1 MGMLWWS
8 VSREI
13 TRENREQNKHFVEFW
28 SKFRNSR
35 NTVQRL
41 PSLWQ
46 RACDSSLIRLTF
58 VIRISKA
65 SQIASLEFTVQT
77 LASIGKSM
85 FQSFSFFIMF
95 YPHSHTQTLQ
105 NKTNCCGND
114 CVLFRKMSVNNDP
127 VSSKEIKVI
136 PFMKQHYYCTCSYEN
151 SHWGAWIRVLTARF
165 HSSTC
170 NLFYFLLKQI

>member
-1 MGMLWWS
+1 MGMLWCS

-13 TRENREQNKHFVEFW
+13 IREKREQKNHFVEFW

-35 NTVQRL
+35 NIVQRL

-46 RACDSSLIRLTF
+46 RACHSSQIRLT
-58 VIRISKA
+58 VDIRMSKA

-85 FQSFSFFIMF
+85 FKSFVFFIMF
-95 YPHSHTQTLQ
+95 YSRSHAQTLQ
-105 NKTNCCGND
+105 NKTDCCGND
-114 CVLFRKMSVNNDP
+114 CVLFTKMSVNNDP
-127 VSSKEIKVI
+127 VSSKEIRVI

-151 SHWGAWIRVLTARF
+151 SHWGAWIRVFSRQVPFKHL
-165 HSSTC
+165 
-170 NLFYFLLKQI
+170 